1 MTHSMSKTTI
11 QIDTKTRDIL
21 RAAGSKGDTYDDI
34 ILELI
39 QLREAFVRDLHRI
52 LEETPE
58 DQWVPL
64 EDYDW
69 GLERPSC

>member
-1 MTHSMSKTTI
+1 MLAIMTHSMGKTTI
-11 QIDTKTRDIL
+11 QIDTRTRDIL

-34 ILELI
+34 ILELT

-58 DQWVPL
+58 DQWVSL

-69 GLERPSC
+69 GLE

>member
-1 MTHSMSKTTI
+1 MGNTTI
-11 QIDTKTRDIL
+11 QIDKRTRDIL

-39 QLREAFVRDLHRI
+39 ELREAFVRDLYRI

-58 DQWVPL
+58 DKWIPL
-64 EDYDW
+64 NDFDW
-69 GLERPSC
+69 GLE